1 MSERINIAVIG
12 SGYWGPNLVRNI
24 ANLAEAALHTIC
36 DINPKVL
43 EQNARRYPGVKL
55 TADYP
60 DVLRD
65 PEVAGVVLATPAH
78 LHYAMAREALAA
90 GKHIMV
96 EKPLSLRSEEALELI
111 ELAQH
116 NNVRLMVGHVFE
128 YNPAV
133 QALRDLVQGGELGRV
148 LYAYST
154 RVNLGIVRDDL
165 NAMWNLAPHDFSIL
179 NYVLKSAPVSI
190 SARGFRL
197 LGRKLEDLVFVVMQY
212 PDGSAAHVHVS
223 WLDPNKTRRMTVV
236 GEKKM
241 VVYDDVSSDE
251 RIRIYDKGV
260 VRDSLPDAYGEFR
273 LLTRSGDVHIPSLPT
288 TEPLRAE
295 CAHFVECIRSGQS
308 PMTDGVDGYRVVR
321 MLEAAQ
327 ESMERDGLPVALD
340 LAL

>member
-1 MSERINIAVIG
+1 MSERITIAVIG

-55 TADYP
+55 TADYT

-111 ELAQH
+111 ELAQQ
-116 NNVRLMVGHVFE
+116 NDVRLMVGHVFE

-133 QALRDLVQGGELGRV
+133 QALRDLVQDGELGRV